1 MHNTRVAN
9 TTLITIGIT
18 KHTLYYLSIHLVSH
32 SQQNSWYH
40 HKIKNKNTTLS
51 ELLQNA
57 IARSL
62 KSDNADTIHNSFII
76 IQYTVHLLSCNTT
89 YSCYNATYINYIT
102 FLTYKQKFMLILHF
116 KHLLNSLVCECYSY
130 WGCCVHF
137 DCKNDTVV
145 WILFMTNKNI
155 YVNTTQFNVDICVI
169 DIYYLFQN
177 QKIKNTSI

>member
-1 MHNTRVAN
+1 LASQSTHY
-9 TTLITIGIT
+9 TTYQYTWYHI
-18 KHTLYYLSIHLVSH
+18 

-40 HKIKNKNTTLS
+40 HKIKKQKYHTVGTAAKCNC
-51 ELLQNA
+51 
-57 IARSL
+57 
-62 KSDNADTIHNSFII
+62 KSDNADTMHNTLII
-76 IQYTVHLLSCNTT
+76 IQYTIHLLSCNTK
-89 YSCYNATYINYIT
+89 YSCYNVTYINYIT
-102 FLTYKQKFMLILHF
+102 SLTYKKKFLLILHF

-137 DCKNDTVV
+137 DYNNYTVV
-145 WILFMTNKNI
+145 LILFMINKNI